1 MPSAGLPERR
11 PGSVRPPSP
20 PAGAPCP
27 ADPCAVTPEPAPPPP
42 STEPPVPPAPS
53 LDGAAPWAV
62 PSDAPAGEGT
72 QDPSSGPTRAAA
84 SVRGG
89 APTWIAAVAGVVAVA
104 SLAVAWQAQ
113 GRIARLEQELV
124 RRQQDAQGLA
134 AESRV
139 LSRQAQDSAREAVS
153 KVALLEARV
162 AEVAV
167 QRGQLED
174 LIQSLARS
182 RDENVLVDIEAALR
196 VAQQQAALTGSAEPL
211 VAALRQADERL
222 ARYSQP
228 RLEGVRRAIGR
239 DIERVRAVG
248 VPDVAQLVLRIDE
261 VVRLAGDI
269 PLLAAVEQGRV
280 RGAASEAAEARRP
293 TGTAPPDLPEPA
305 GPWDLSA
312 RWAQVRALA
321 GALGAETLDEV
332 RSLVRISRVDRPEA
346 LLLAPDQAFFL
357 RENLRLRL
365 LSARLALLSRQFDGA
380 RAELQGVQSLL
391 ERYFDPASRR
401 TATALEVVRAVAQQ
415 SRVVPLP
422 RPDETLAALTAVAG
436 R

>member
-1 MPSAGLPERR
+1 VAAV
-11 PGSVRPPSP
+11 SVIVA
-20 PAGAPCP
+20 AGA
-27 ADPCAVTPEPAPPPP
+27 
-42 STEPPVPPAPS
+42 
-53 LDGAAPWAV
+53 
-62 PSDAPAGEGT
+62 
-72 QDPSSGPTRAAA
+72 
-84 SVRGG
+84 
-89 APTWIAAVAGVVAVA
+89 
-104 SLAVAWQAQ
+104 LAVAWQAQ
-113 GRIARLEQELV
+113 GRVTRLEQELV

-153 KVALLEARV
+153 KVSLLEARV

-222 ARYSQP
+222 ARYGQP
-228 RLEGVRRAIGR
+228 RLEGVRRAIAR

-248 VPDVAQLVLRIDE
+248 VPDVAQLVVRIDE
-261 VVRLAGDI
+261 VVRLAGEI
-269 PLLAAVEQGRV
+269 PLVAAVEQGRV
-280 RGAASEAAEARRP
+280 SGASAEGSPTRRP
-293 TGTAPPDLPEPA
+293 LAGLTAELPEPT
-305 GPWDLSA
+305 GPWDLAA
-312 RWAQVRALA
+312 RWEQVRALA
-321 GALGAETLDEV
+321 GVLVAETLHEL
-332 RSLVRISRVDRPEA
+332 RSLVRISRVDRPET
-346 LLLAPDQAFFL
+346 LLLAPEQAFFL

-380 RAELQGVQSLL
+380 RAELLGVQALL

-401 TATALEVVRAVAQQ
+401 TASALEVVRAVAQQ

-422 RPDETLAALTAVAG
+422 RPDDTLAALTAVTG

>member
-1 MPSAGLPERR
+1 MSLPAGVPSPADLRAVTLDPASTSTHPPSAG
-11 PGSVRPPSP
+11 P
-20 PAGAPCP
+20 PAHDASASVVPEEAPASASLAPSATAEPGAGFRLG
-27 ADPCAVTPEPAPPPP
+27 
-42 STEPPVPPAPS
+42 PPV
-53 LDGAAPWAV
+53 
-62 PSDAPAGEGT
+62 
-72 QDPSSGPTRAAA
+72 
-84 SVRGG
+84 
-89 APTWIAAVAGVVAVA
+89 WIAAVAAAIAVGA
-104 SLAVAWQAQ
+104 LAVAWQAQ
-113 GRIARLEQELV
+113 GRVARLEQELV

-162 AEVAV
+162 AEVTV

-222 ARYSQP
+222 ARGAQP
-228 RLEGVRRAIGR
+228 RLEGVRRAIAR

-261 VVRLAGDI
+261 VVRLAGEI

-280 RGAASEAAEARRP
+280 SSASAESTVSRPPAAGAVE
-293 TGTAPPDLPEPA
+293 LPEPA
-305 GPWDLSA
+305 GPWDFAA
-312 RWAQVRALA
+312 RWAQLRALA
-321 GALGAETLDEV
+321 SVLGAQTLDEL

-365 LSARLALLSRQFDGA
+365 LSARLALLGRQFDGA
-380 RAELQGVQSLL
+380 RAELQGVQGLL

-401 TATALEVVRAVAQQ
+401 TVSALEVVRSVAQQ

-422 RPDETLAALTAVAG
+422 RPDETLAALATLSAIPG